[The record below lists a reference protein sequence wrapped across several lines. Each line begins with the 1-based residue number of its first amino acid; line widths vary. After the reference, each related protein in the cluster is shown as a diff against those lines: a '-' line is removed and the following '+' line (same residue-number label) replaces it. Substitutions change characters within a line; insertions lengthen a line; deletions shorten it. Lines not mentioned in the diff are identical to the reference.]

1 MFTKIISVKRVLGLP
16 VLFFLLAGIL
26 SCASNTG
33 SNIASE
39 SETGTEVK
47 GTRGYTDERFK
58 PAPVYNGPQRTGAV
72 VYADYCATCHDRT
85 TQGAPLPDDD
95 IEWARRLNKKGHAA
109 LVKHVMEGYK
119 ELMPEKGGC
128 RNCSDQE
135 VLLAIDFIYKSSA
148 IKLEKP
154 FAK

>member
-1 MFTKIISVKRVLGLP
+1 MSTNIVFTKQVS
-16 VLFFLLAGIL
+16 GIL
-26 SCASNTG
+26 ILLFLFTGVMSCASDT
-33 SNIASE
+33 ASRSVAK
-39 SETGTEVK
+39 SEGKPAVQ
-47 GTRGYTDERFK
+47 GTRGYIDERYK
-58 PAPVYNGPQRTGAV
+58 PAPPYDGPQRTGDV

-95 IEWARRLNKKGHAA
+95 IEWARRLSKGQDV

-135 VLLAIDFIYKSSA
+135 VLLAIDFIYKSSG
-148 IKLEKP
+148 IKPEKP

>member
-1 MFTKIISVKRVLGLP
+1 MFTKIVSLKQVS
-16 VLFFLLAGIL
+16 GIL
-26 SCASNTG
+26 VLLSVFIGVVSCASDTG
-33 SNIASE
+33 SQSVAKSE
-39 SETGTEVK
+39 EAPVVK
-47 GTRGYTDERFK
+47 GTRGYIDERYK
-58 PAPVYNGPQRTGAV
+58 PAPPYNGPQRTGDV

-95 IEWARRLNKKGHAA
+95 IEWANRLKKGQPT

-135 VLLAIDFIYKSSA
+135 VLLAIDYIYKSSK

-154 FAK
+154 FASK